1 MKQFIIFLATLAGLF
16 VVMTGPAAANDV
28 GKPGAQRTHASTDGL
43 PLAQKAGALAQALGK
58 PRRFLIGLGTVP
70 ATEVLARQIR
80 VDIYDQYINGV
91 GTDSWINWNRPP
103 GAYVKVVTDQADALR
118 AVPMFT
124 LYQMAARGDSDLSG
138 LTDRVFM
145 ADYWRNV
152 RILYAGLA
160 KYGKP
165 ALVNFEPDFWGYT
178 QRIHSDPNRHFV
190 HVRGNKDC
198 ADLPDSVVGMA
209 TCLVQMARNLAP
221 NAYVGFPPSLFG
233 DLRRTEPDYMQK
245 IGAAR
250 ADFVVMQTA
259 DRDAGCLEAESVPD
273 HCKRPGAG
281 GYWDESNQTTPNFAE
296 HFVLARKYHLALQL
310 PLLWWQTP
318 LGLPAAKPSS
328 QPPWRDNRVR
338 YFLTHPDQLIAAGGM
353 GVVFSSGGPTQTNL
367 QTDKGQFL
375 TLSRAYLARPA
386 ALP

>member
-1 MKQFIIFLATLAGLF
+1 
-16 VVMTGPAAANDV
+16 
-28 GKPGAQRTHASTDGL
+28 
-43 PLAQKAGALAQALGK
+43 
-58 PRRFLIGLGTVP
+58 
-70 ATEVLARQIR
+70 
-80 VDIYDQYINGV
+80 
-91 GTDSWINWNRPP
+91 
-103 GAYVKVVTDQADALR
+103 
-118 AVPMFT
+118 
-124 LYQMAARGDSDLSG
+124 
-138 LTDRVFM
+138 
-145 ADYWRNV
+145 
-152 RILYAGLA
+152 
-160 KYGKP
+160 
-165 ALVNFEPDFWGYT
+165 
-178 QRIHSDPNRHFV
+178 
-190 HVRGNKDC
+190 
-198 ADLPDSVVGMA
+198 MA